1 MRKLLLAVAGFI
13 PVFIYAQN
21 IRTYDGSNNNLR
33 YPNWGATHT
42 VLPRIAAPSYGDGA
56 NAPREVDFLPRAIS
70 NLVMDQPAQM
80 RLDDTITNL
89 NDYLWVFGQFIDHDI
104 ILTESGQE
112 IFCTDVPAGDTFFD
126 PFNTGEREMC
136 INRSLVM
143 EGTGESEDNPR
154 EHFNGITAWIDG
166 SAVYGSD
173 EHAANWL
180 RSFEDGK
187 LKVSEGDMMPWN
199 TIDGELNSPVDPDA
213 PHVADDTG
221 RNDKLMVAG
230 DIRANENIMLA
241 CLHNIFVREHN
252 RLCDELKEEHPE
264 WDDEQL
270 YQYARKMVGG
280 FIQNI
285 TFNEWLP
292 ATGIELPTYSGYNP
306 NLDPSI
312 TNEFSAFAFRIG
324 HTLVNSRVMRL
335 DPETGDVAPG
345 GHLDL
350 RNAFFNPRQM
360 AADGLCMYIK
370 GATKQRMQFFDRMVI
385 SDLRNF
391 LFGPPGSGGMD
402 LATTNIMRARERG
415 IPDLNT
421 IRENLGLPRYASFNE
436 INSELETVEKL
447 LEMYENV
454 DAIDPWVGI
463 LAEEPVKGGVFGETT
478 VEILLR
484 QFLALRDGDR
494 FYFQIDPVLS
504 LEDKRE
510 ILNTKLADVLMRNS
524 CMDNMLENVMFY
536 DSSGFV
542 NNEELLVSSEMQVY
556 PNPIYDQFEMSFE
569 SKVSAEGTLIV
580 RDELGRM
587 VYQQNV
593 QVKTGINTLQ
603 AALRPDLASGVYFAS
618 LQADGEQFTARLLKT
633 NI

>member
-1 MRKLLLAVAGFI
+1 MRNFLLVIAGLIPVLLLS
-13 PVFIYAQN
+13 QN
-21 IRTYDGSNNNLR
+21 IRTYDGSDNNLR
-33 YPNWGATHT
+33 HPEWGATHT
-42 VLPRIAAPSYGDGA
+42 MLPRIAAPNYADGV

-70 NLVMDQPAQM
+70 NLVMDQPTQM
-80 RLDDTITNL
+80 RLHDTINNL
-89 NDYLWVFGQFIDHDI
+89 NDYLWVFGQFIDHEV
-104 ILTESGQE
+104 ILTENSQE
-112 IFCTDVPAGDTFFD
+112 VFCSDVPTGDPFFD

-136 INRSLVM
+136 INRSLVL
-143 EGTGESEDNPR
+143 EGTGEAEGNPR

-173 EHAANWL
+173 EESANWL
-180 RSFEDGK
+180 RSFENGK
-187 LKVSEGDMMPWN
+187 MKVSEGDLMPWN
-199 TIDGELNSPVDPDA
+199 TIDGELASPVDPDA
-213 PHVADDTG
+213 PHVGDDTG

-230 DIRANENIMLA
+230 DVRANENIMLA
-241 CLHNIFVREHN
+241 SIHNIFVREHN

-292 ATGIELPTYSGYNP
+292 VTGITLPAYSGYNP

-312 TNEFSAFAFRIG
+312 TNEFSTFAFRIG
-324 HTLVNSRVMRL
+324 HTLVNARVMRL

-370 GATKQRMQFFDRMVI
+370 GATKQRMQTFDRMVI

-421 IRENLGLPRYASFNE
+421 IRENLGLPRYSSFTE
-436 INSELETVEKL
+436 INSESVTQEKL

-454 DAIDPWVGI
+454 DVIDPWVGI
-463 LAEEPVKGGVFGETT
+463 LAEEAVEGGVFGETT

-484 QFLALRDGDR
+484 QFQALRDGDR
-494 FYFQIDPVLS
+494 FYFQIDPVLT

-524 CMDNMLENVMFY
+524 CMDNMLQNVMFY
-536 DSSGFV
+536 DSSGLV
-542 NNEELLVSSEMQVY
+542 SNKELLVSSEMRVY
-556 PNPIYDQFEMSFE
+556 PNPIYDQFEMKFE
-569 SKVSAEGTLIV
+569 SKERADGVLIV

-587 VYQQNV
+587 IYRQSV
-593 QVKTGINTLQ
+593 QVKSGTNVLQ
-603 AALRPDLASGVYFAS
+603 ASLRPDLASGVYFAS
-618 LQADGEQFTARLLKT
+618 LQTGGEQFTARLLKT